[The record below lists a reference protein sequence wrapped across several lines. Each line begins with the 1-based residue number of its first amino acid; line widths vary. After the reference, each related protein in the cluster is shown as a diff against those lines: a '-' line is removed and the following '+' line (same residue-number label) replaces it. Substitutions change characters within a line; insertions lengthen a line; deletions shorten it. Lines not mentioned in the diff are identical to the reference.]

1 MTRQEEVH
9 KAILE
14 TELTTEEEIQ
24 AIWEKK
30 KAKYMTQGNRL
41 NDPDKQPLHEFTAKA
56 TPDVLKTVE
65 MIKQALNNSS
75 FGNPLM
81 IHKPTFKIK

>member
-14 TELTTEEEIQ
+14 TELTPSEIEE

-30 KAKYMTQGNRL
+30 KAKYMTRGNRL
-41 NDPDKQPLHEFTAKA
+41 NDPYKKEGSLVESEVGQVFIPDPFKGFTEQ
-56 TPDVLKTVE
+56 DIIRTVE
-65 MIKQALNNSS
+65 MFKNAFKQ
-75 FGNPLM
+75 
-81 IHKPTFKIK
+81 

>member
-14 TELTTEEEIQ
+14 TELTPSEIEE

-30 KAKYMTQGNRL
+30 KAKYMTRGNRL
-41 NDPDKQPLHEFTAKA
+41 NDPDKNEGSLVESELGQVFIPEPFKGFTEQDIK
-56 TPDVLKTVE
+56 KTVE
-65 MIKQALNNSS
+65 MFKQD
-75 FGNPLM
+75 
-81 IHKPTFKIK
+81 

>member
-14 TELTTEEEIQ
+14 TELTTEEEIE
-24 AIWEKK
+24 ALWEKK

-41 NDPDKQPLHEFTAKA
+41 NDPDKEVFPSLFGR
-56 TPDVLKTVE
+56 VLTNCLLYTSDAADE
-65 MIKQALNNSS
+65 
-75 FGNPLM
+75 
-81 IHKPTFKIK
+81 